1 MNTSKFKKLVD
12 NLLTE
17 SIEEETANVVDSI
30 PEIQRYLKDL
40 AIKLPQV
47 KGIDV
52 NEVKGIV
59 ELINSIINKLGKGSV
74 GPAIKASADVFN
86 KRTQGLK

>member
-1 MNTSKFKKLVD
+1 MNINEVKQFKKLAGI
-12 NLLTE
+12 N
-17 SIEEETANVVDSI
+17 EETANVVDSI

-40 AIKLPQV
+40 AVKLPQV

-59 ELINSIINKLGKGSV
+59 ELLNSIINKLGKGSV
-74 GPAIKASADVFN
+74 GPAIKASSDVFN
-86 KRTQGLK
+86 KRTQALK

>member
-1 MNTSKFKKLVD
+1 MNTATFKTLVE
-12 NLLTE
+12 NLVK
-17 SIEEETANVVDSI
+17 EETTNVVDSI

-40 AIKLPQV
+40 AVKLPTV

-59 ELINSIINKLGKGSV
+59 ELINSIIAKLGKGSV
-74 GPAIKASADVFN
+74 GPAIKASSDVFN
-86 KRTQGLK
+86 KRTQSLN

>member
-1 MNTSKFKKLVD
+1 MNINEVKQFQKLAGI
-12 NLLTE
+12 NE
-17 SIEEETANVVDSI
+17 ATANVVDSI

-40 AIKLPQV
+40 AVKLPQV

-59 ELINSIINKLGKGSV
+59 ELINSIIGKLGKGSV
-74 GPAIKASADVFN
+74 GPAIKASSAVFN
-86 KRTQGLK
+86 NRTQALK

>member
-1 MNTSKFKKLVD
+1 MNINEVKQFQKLAGI
-12 NLLTE
+12 NE
-17 SIEEETANVVDSI
+17 STANVVDSI

-40 AIKLPQV
+40 AVKLPQV

-59 ELINSIINKLGKGSV
+59 ELLNSVINKLGKGSV
-74 GPAIKASADVFN
+74 GPAIKASSDVFN
-86 KRTQGLK
+86 KRTQALK